1 MIEKKKSPQMIDKA
15 WFIDDKYW
23 FYFLYF
29 NLLQNYAFIEA
40 SAYFD
45 QNLTAPF

>member
-23 FYFLYF
+23 FYFHI
-29 NLLQNYAFIEA
+29 LQNYAFIEA